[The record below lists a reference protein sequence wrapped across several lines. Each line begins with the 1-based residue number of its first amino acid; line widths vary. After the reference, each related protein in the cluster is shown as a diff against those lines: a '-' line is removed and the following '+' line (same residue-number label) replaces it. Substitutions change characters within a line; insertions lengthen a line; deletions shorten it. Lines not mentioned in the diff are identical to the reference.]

1 MSKVINIILT
11 ISLTSFLAFY
21 FVAAIAAPDIISLF
35 PLEQYDQKI
44 TDWLSP
50 SDPSY
55 TKPLLTPTQQKIR
68 KAELYRHYFGKESPW
83 NAYYINLLFSQPAP
97 QDLQSLEAEKIN
109 SFTNQN
115 QPMDKIGYGANFRPY
130 TEQWLTQ
137 IRNNIHLQQFSA
149 QHYDPAKRAIAITNI
164 QGRLLPTE
172 EPHFYSYKVA
182 GQGYPFDNVQAAVV
196 WAGTPLYVLGET
208 VDHAWS
214 MVLTPGFIGWVK
226 STDIA
231 KVNAN
236 FVAEWVKVAQ
246 LNLAAITHTQIP
258 IVDTENGE
266 FRFSGYIGMLFPA
279 IKSSKSIHLLI
290 PVMDEKRQAHI
301 HHAELS
307 MQYAALIPLL
317 PTPQH
322 FVNIMQH
329 LLGRIYGWGSMY
341 FYNDCSAELKNIY
354 TVFGIWLPVHSSN
367 QVDPQQVLGKA
378 IDLSNPQPDGKARS
392 TYLIEHGHPWMTVIY
407 IGGHVLDYV
416 GEYPNPGDPVH
427 RIVPLSYQNMWGLG
441 AVSGAARRV
450 VIGQSVL
457 LPLLTSYSEDP
468 ALSSQL
474 NKKTFQLLYLD
485 EFPANI
491 TPANILGSIKIN
503 LSALLSP

>member
-1 MSKVINIILT
+1 MSKFINIILT
-11 ISLTSFLAFY
+11 ILLSSLLGFY
-21 FVAAIAAPDIISLF
+21 SAAAIAAPDIISLF
-35 PLEQYDQKI
+35 PIEKYDQKI

-50 SDPSY
+50 SSPDY
-55 TKPLLTPTQQKIR
+55 TKPLLTPAQQAIR

-83 NAYYINLLFSQPAP
+83 NADYINLLFS

-115 QPMDKIGYGANFRPY
+115 QSADKIGYGANFRPY
-130 TEQWLTQ
+130 PEQWLTQ

-164 QGRLLPTE
+164 QGRSLPTD
-172 EPHFYSYKVA
+172 EPHFYSYKIA
-182 GQGYPFDNVQAAVV
+182 GEGYPFDNIQAAVI
-196 WAGTPLYVLGET
+196 WAGTPLYILGET
-208 VDHAWS
+208 VDRAWT

-279 IKSSKSIHLLI
+279 IKNAKNIDLLI

-301 HHAELS
+301 HHAKLS
-307 MQYAALIPLL
+307 MPYAALVPLL

-322 FVNIMQH
+322 FTNIMQH
-329 LLGRIYGWGSMY
+329 LLGRTYGWGGMY

-378 IDLSNPQPDGKARS
+378 IDLSNSQPDGKVRS
-392 TYLIEHGHPWMTVIY
+392 TYLMAHGHPWMTVVY
-407 IGGHVLDYV
+407 IGGHVLDYI
-416 GEYPNPGDPVH
+416 GNYSNPGGPAHDK
-427 RIVPLSYQNMWGLG
+427 VPLSYQNMWGLRG
-441 AVSGAARRV
+441 KTGPDRRAVV
-450 VIGQSVL
+450 GQSVL
-457 LPLLTSYSEDP
+457 FPLLVTYSESPD
-468 ALSSQL
+468 LSSYL
-474 NKKTFQLLYLD
+474 SKNTFQLFYLD
-485 EFPANI
+485 ELPAGL
-491 TPANILGSIKIN
+491 TLANALNSIN
-503 LSALLSP
+503 LNLHTLLSP

>member
-1 MSKVINIILT
+1 MSKLINIILT
-11 ISLTSFLAFY
+11 ILLSSLFGFSS
-21 FVAAIAAPDIISLF
+21 VSAIAAPDLISLF
-35 PLEQYDQKI
+35 PLEKYNQKI

-50 SDPSY
+50 SDPGY
-55 TKPLLTPTQQKIR
+55 TKPLLTPAQQAIR

-83 NAYYINLLFSQPAP
+83 NADYINLLFSQSAP

-115 QPMDKIGYGANFRPY
+115 QPADKIGYGANFRSY
-130 TEQWLTQ
+130 TAQWLTQ

-164 QGRLLPTE
+164 QGRLLPTD
-172 EPHFYSYKVA
+172 EPHFYSYKIA
-182 GQGYPFDNVQAAVV
+182 GQGYLFDNVQAAVI
-196 WAGTPLYVLGET
+196 WAGTPLYILGET
-208 VDHAWS
+208 IDRTWS
-214 MVLTPGFIGWVK
+214 MVLTPGFIAWVK

-231 KVNAN
+231 KVNAH

-246 LNLAAITHTQIP
+246 LNLAAITRTHIP
-258 IVDTENGE
+258 IVDTENNE
-266 FRFSGYIGMLFPA
+266 FRFSGYIGMLFPT
-279 IKSSKSIHLLI
+279 IKNSKNIDLLI

-301 HHAELS
+301 HYAKLA
-307 MQYAALIPLL
+307 MQDAVLLPLL

-322 FVNIMQH
+322 FANIMQH
-329 LLGRIYGWGSMY
+329 LLGRPYGWGSMY

-367 QVDPQQVLGKA
+367 QVDPHQVLGKA

-392 TYLIEHGHPWMTVIY
+392 AYLMTHGHPWMTVIY
-407 IGGHVLDYV
+407 IGGHVLDYI
-416 GEYPNPGDPVH
+416 GKYSNPDDPAQ

-441 AVSGAARRV
+441 AVSGIARRV

-457 LPLLTSYSEDP
+457 LSLLTSYPEDP
-468 ALSSQL
+468 TLSSQL
-474 NKKTFQLLYLD
+474 NTKTFQLLYLD
-485 EFPANI
+485 ELSTNSASANRPV
-491 TPANILGSIKIN
+491 TIN
-503 LSALLSP
+503 LSTLLSP